1 MAETTTKAAPK
12 KAATKTVAASAKP
25 AAKKPAAKPAAASAK
40 PAVAKPAVVKAATA
54 SVKPAATAKPTV
66 AKAATA
72 KPAAR
77 SAKPV
82 TISDEVRYRM
92 IGEAA
97 YYRAEKN
104 HFKCDPVRDW
114 TEAES
119 DIARRLAGG
128 NKESL
133 GRRTSSGTDCA
144 PGESHPSWRMPA
156 EGSARGP
163 MVAVGSQAAVE

>member
-1 MAETTTKAAPK
+1 MCIRDR
-12 KAATKTVAASAKP
+12 TKTVAASAKP

-82 TISDEVRYRM
+82 TISDDVRYRM
-92 IGEAA
+92 LGEAA
-97 YYRAEKN
+97 SSRAETN
-104 HFKCDPVRDW
+104 HFKSVPVRDW
-114 TEAES
+114 IEAER
-119 DIARRLAGG
+119 DIARLLAGRT
-128 NKESL
+128 KQSL
-133 GRRTSSGTDCA
+133 GRRPSSGT
-144 PGESHPSWRMPA
+144 PLLFTSIF
-156 EGSARGP
+156 
-163 MVAVGSQAAVE
+163 V

>member
-12 KAATKTVAASAKP
+12 KAATKPVAASAKP

-104 HFKCDPVRDW
+104 HFKSDPVRDW
-114 TEAES
+114 IEAES
-119 DIARRLAGG
+119 DIARLLAGG
-128 NKESL
+128 NK
-133 GRRTSSGTDCA
+133 
-144 PGESHPSWRMPA
+144 
-156 EGSARGP
+156 
-163 MVAVGSQAAVE
+163 

>member
-54 SVKPAATAKPTV
+54 SVKPAA
-66 AKAATA
+66 
-72 KPAAR
+72 AR

-104 HFKCDPVRDW
+104 HFKSDPVRDW
-114 TEAES
+114 IEAES
-119 DIARRLAGG
+119 DIARLLASG
-128 NKESL
+128 NK
-133 GRRTSSGTDCA
+133 
-144 PGESHPSWRMPA
+144 
-156 EGSARGP
+156 
-163 MVAVGSQAAVE
+163 